1 MQEGDNTTMFTNL
14 KLTTKLLLTFVPMFL
29 ILVAGSYF
37 LNNRSQE
44 NAMLEQA
51 KVTAI
56 QRAHIVRE
64 ALVNQMVE
72 KYKVEDSF
80 LNRLQQVG
88 GLQDLFIWINVDNL
102 HFTEDLIDSART
114 ARLTT
119 RMNAALAKGD
129 EGLPVFTSGNAL
141 FIQREDQME
150 AIVPFKAEKK
160 CLMCH
165 SVEVGHVLGVAHI
178 SVPLTDIKAA
188 IQSNSEQNALITASF
203 ALVILLLAYWLFKGL
218 VQKPVK
224 NLLDATEAMSRGNM
238 NFEMSM
244 SNSND
249 EIGVLSQSFDKMR
262 KALKQSQDALRT
274 STVGQIASS
283 LMRDFRAPLR
293 QIASSIDQIDK
304 GNAPAEQRA
313 QLSELVR
320 NSVLTMNKMA
330 QDLLDFTSGE
340 VKVNRMPSNISSVVD
355 YVADAVRPDLQ
366 KDSISLE
373 VQHGYKG
380 NATIDYERTARA
392 LINIIN
398 YSSNYVPPDGKI
410 LLTTKEGNGNVV
422 IKVSDTG
429 SAIPAQFKNRIFE
442 PFVKIVQEKGVGLS
456 LALAKRVIEVQ
467 GGTVEVDST
476 EGKGNVFTI
485 TLPLVR

>member
-1 MQEGDNTTMFTNL
+1 VFNNL
-14 KLTTKLLLTFVPMFL
+14 KLSTKLLLTFVPIFL
-29 ILVAGSYF
+29 ILVAGSYV
-37 LNNRSQE
+37 LNNRTQE

-64 ALVNQMVE
+64 ALVSQMVE

-80 LNRLQQVG
+80 LSRLQQVG

-102 HFTEDLIDSART
+102 HFTEDLIDSARI
-114 ARLTT
+114 ARLTV
-119 RMNAALAKGD
+119 RMNDALAKGD
-129 EGLPVFTSGNAL
+129 EGLPVFQTGNAL
-141 FIQREDQME
+141 FIQREDEME

-160 CLMCH
+160 CLTCH
-165 SVEVGHVLGVAHI
+165 AVEIGHVLGVAHI
-178 SVPLTDIKAA
+178 SVPLADIKAA
-188 IQSNSEQNALITASF
+188 IQSNSEQNAMITGSF
-203 ALVILLLAYWLFKGL
+203 ALVILILAYWLFKGF

-224 NLLDATEAMSRGNM
+224 QLLEATEAMSHGNM
-238 NFEMSM
+238 NFEMTLST
-244 SNSND
+244 SND
-249 EIGVLSQSFDKMR
+249 EIGILSQSFDKMR

-293 QIASSIDQIDK
+293 QIVSSVDQIDK
-304 GNAPAEQRA
+304 GNPPPEQKA
-313 QLSELVR
+313 ALSELVR
-320 NSVLTMNKMA
+320 SSVLTMNKMA
-330 QDLLDFTSGE
+330 QDLLDFTSGD
-340 VKVNRMPSNISSVVD
+340 VKVNKMSSSISSVMG

-373 VQHGYKG
+373 VQQGYKG

-392 LINIIN
+392 LINIIS
-398 YSSNYVPPDGKI
+398 YSSNYVPPGGTI
-410 LLTTKEGNGNVV
+410 RLTTEEKSGSVM
-422 IKVSDTG
+422 IKVADNG
-429 SAIPAQFKNRIFE
+429 SAIPPQFKNRIFE

-467 GGTVEVDST
+467 GGSIEVDSA
-476 EGKGNVFTI
+476 EGKGNTFTI
-485 TLPLVR
+485 AMPLGK

>member
-1 MQEGDNTTMFTNL
+1 MFTNL
-14 KLTTKLLLTFVPMFL
+14 KLTTKLLLTFVPIFL
-29 ILVAGSYF
+29 ILVAVSYE
-37 LNNRSQE
+37 LNNRTQE

-51 KVTAI
+51 KVTSI

-102 HFTEDLIDSART
+102 HFTEDLVDSART
-114 ARLTT
+114 ARLTL
-119 RMNAALAKGD
+119 RMNAALAKGN
-129 EGLPVFTSGNAL
+129 EGLPVFQTGNAL
-141 FIQREDQME
+141 FIQREDEME

-165 SVEVGHVLGVAHI
+165 SVEIGHVLGVAHI

-188 IQSNSEQNALITASF
+188 IQSNSQQNAMITSSF
-203 ALVILLLAYWLFKGL
+203 AFIILVLAYWLFKGF

-224 NLLDATEAMSRGNM
+224 DLVEATEAMSRGNM
-238 NFEMSM
+238 NFEMTM
-244 SNSND
+244 SKSND
-249 EIGVLSQSFDKMR
+249 EIGVLSQSFEKMR

-293 QIASSIDQIDK
+293 QIVSSVDQIDK
-304 GNAPAEQRA
+304 GNPSPQQKSE
-313 QLSELVR
+313 LSEMVR
-320 NSVLTMNKMA
+320 SSVLTMNKMA

-340 VKVNRMPSNISSVVD
+340 VKVNRMPSSVSSVVD
-355 YVADAVRPDLQ
+355 YVAEAVRPDLQ
-366 KDSISLE
+366 KDSITLE
-373 VQHGYKG
+373 VQHGYRG

-392 LINIIN
+392 LINIIS

-410 LLTTKEGNGNVV
+410 RLTTQEGNGTVI
-422 IKVSDTG
+422 IKVADNG
-429 SAIPAQFKNRIFE
+429 SAIPPQFKNRIFE

-456 LALAKRVIEVQ
+456 LTLAKRVIEVQ
-467 GGTVEVDST
+467 GGSVEVDSA
-476 EGKGNVFTI
+476 EGKGNTFTI
-485 TLPLVR
+485 TMQLTK

>member
-1 MQEGDNTTMFTNL
+1 MFTNL

-29 ILVAGSYF
+29 ILVAGSYI
-37 LNNRSQE
+37 LNNKSQE

-56 QRAHIVRE
+56 QRAQIVRE

-72 KYKVEDSF
+72 KYKIEDSF

-102 HFTEDLIDSART
+102 HFTEDLVDSARI
-114 ARLTT
+114 ARLTV
-119 RMNAALAKGD
+119 RMNAALARGD
-129 EGLPVFTSGNAL
+129 EGLPVFKSGNAL

-160 CLMCH
+160 CQMCH
-165 SVEVGHVLGVAHI
+165 SVEIGHVLGVAHI
-178 SVPLTDIKAA
+178 SVPLSDITAA
-188 IQSNSEQNALITASF
+188 IQSNSQQNAIITASF

-224 NLLDATEAMSRGNM
+224 DLLNATEAMSRGNM
-238 NFEMSM
+238 NFEMTLSE
-244 SNSND
+244 SND

-293 QIASSIDQIDK
+293 QIVSSIDQIDK
-304 GNAPAEQRA
+304 GNPPPAQKAE
-313 QLSELVR
+313 LSEMVR
-320 NSVLTMNKMA
+320 SSVLTMNKMA

-340 VKVNRMPSNISSVVD
+340 VKVNRMPSSVSSVVD
-355 YVADAVRPDLQ
+355 YVAEAVKPDLQ
-366 KDSISLE
+366 KDSITLV

-392 LINIIN
+392 LINIIS
-398 YSSNYVPPDGKI
+398 YASNYVPPDGTI
-410 LLTTKEGNGNVV
+410 RMSTQEGTGSVM
-422 IKVSDTG
+422 IKVSDNG
-429 SAIPAQFKNRIFE
+429 SPIPPQFKGRIFE

-467 GGTVEVDST
+467 GGTVDVESA

-485 TLPLVR
+485 TLPLSR